1 MLMKRSMSCTII
13 LLFVATL
20 ASCGTPAAVPPTGT
34 RPQATT
40 TRQQAAATVE
50 RVGEVTAV
58 AEVTQ
63 EPVPFP
69 LSEPGSY
76 YTGKH
81 TYTFEDASRDGRQ
94 IGITVFYPAL
104 RPEGSKGPKLLAG
117 ANRDPDLSGAPYPL
131 IFTGQDSG
139 DQLFKAHL
147 ATRGFVM
154 AIVRSPGTPDY
165 WDLGVIDH
173 PRDILFV
180 LDQIAS
186 EPLEGLEGVIDS
198 DHVGVTG
205 YSWDGLVSLAV
216 SGARID
222 PEFYLSY
229 CEQAPAKEPAF
240 GALYLEITCSL
251 AEMWDEF
258 AAYVGDEI
266 TVTDDGLW
274 QAVTDERIRAV
285 LPMAGDGAWLFGERG
300 LAMADRP
307 VLMIQA
313 TQDSPYQP
321 IEAAFIF
328 EHLGTSEKFMVSFID
343 KTHSMVFEPESAKR
357 MNHFA
362 TAFFGTYL
370 QAKSEYRD
378 YFSEEFVARFDD
390 LAWGVYNGE

>member
-1 MLMKRSMSCTII
+1 MYKLMCVTYVALVAG
-13 LLFVATL
+13 LLF
-20 ASCGTPAAVPPTGT
+20 SCGT
-34 RPQATT
+34 QATVPST
-40 TRQQAAATVE
+40 ATLLEATATIQQAVATVE
-50 RVGEVTAV
+50 QV
-58 AEVTQ
+58 AEETAAAEATP

-69 LSEPGSY
+69 LSEPGLY
-76 YTGKH
+76 YAGRRTF
-81 TYTFEDASRDGRQ
+81 TFEDAGRGGRQ
-94 IGITVFYPAL
+94 IGVTVVYPAL
-104 RPEGSKGPKLLAG
+104 RPEGSTGPQLLAG
-117 ANRDPDLSGAPYPL
+117 ADRDPDLSGAPYPL

-165 WDLGVIDH
+165 WDFGVIDH

-186 EPLEGLEGVIDS
+186 EPLEGLEGVIDA

-216 SGARID
+216 SGVRID

-240 GALYLEITCSL
+240 GAWYLEITCSL

-258 AAYVGDEI
+258 AAHVGDEI
-266 TVTDDGLW
+266 TVTEDGLW
-274 QAVTDERIRAV
+274 QAVTDERIRVV

-328 EHLGTSEKFMVSFID
+328 EHLGTSEKSMVSFID
-343 KTHSMVFEPESAKR
+343 KTHGMVFEPESAKR

-370 QAKSEYRD
+370 QGKSEYRD
-378 YFSEEFVARFDD
+378 YFSEEFVSQFDD
-390 LAWGVYNGE
+390 LAWGVYEGD